1 MNTNEPFEYNN
12 EEEAE
17 MAQILSIQSNM
28 SAVAKHRAAMEKQR
42 SQESLLECDD
52 CGEDIPEPRRIA
64 IPGVQRCIHCQE
76 LVERRMKGL

>member
-1 MNTNEPFEYNN
+1 MNDINDFEYNN

-17 MAQILSIQSNM
+17 MAQLHAIHIHMN
-28 SAVAKHRAAMEKQR
+28 AVAKHREAMEKQR

-52 CGEDIPEPRRIA
+52 CGDEIPEARRIA

-76 LVERRMKGL
+76 LLERRMKGL